1 MCLCGLLSLSLS
13 VHLIC
18 CIEVFFSMVLLIQA
32 PDLLAMDGTYFYFL
46 GLLDGGGESL
56 FALHVIMCSS
66 CVITALL
73 LYVGSRNRL
82 PFLLLPHLIWQYVFI
97 IVSVVIS
104 TVLMILGFRGE
115 MLLPSSVVL
124 SGMLLVPAVFEVWW
138 SYLTLSYYRHLTAR
152 NVLKMRTAL
161 ESSAFSTNLVS
172 TQC

>member
-1 MCLCGLLSLSLS
+1 MTLELRPFAKDMCLCGLLSLSLS

-32 PDLLAMDGTYFYFL
+32 PDLLTMDGTYFYFL

-66 CVITALL
+66 CVITAIL
-73 LYVGSRNRL
+73 LYVGSRNRF

-104 TVLMILGFRGE
+104 TVLLILGFRGE

-124 SGMLLVPAVFEVWW
+124 SGMLLIPAC
-138 SYLTLSYYRHLTAR
+138 SSKPYANRY
-152 NVLKMRTAL
+152 NLKVDGVIT
-161 ESSAFSTNLVS
+161 V
-172 TQC
+172 